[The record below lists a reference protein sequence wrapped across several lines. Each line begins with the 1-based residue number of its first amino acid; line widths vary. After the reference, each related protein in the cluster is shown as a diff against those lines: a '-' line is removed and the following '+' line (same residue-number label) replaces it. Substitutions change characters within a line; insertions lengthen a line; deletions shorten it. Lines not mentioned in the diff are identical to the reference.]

1 MRERVDKMGG
11 EEETERKEELE
22 RIDGN
27 GERVRWKS
35 WKVVGVGVGNGVKGK
50 GGGGAIPQTLQ

>member
-11 EEETERKEELE
+11 EVETERKEELE

-27 GERVRWKS
+27 GEREDGKVGRWL
-35 WKVVGVGVGNGVKGK
+35 GLGLGMG
-50 GGGGAIPQTLQ
+50 